1 MYIYYLSLTVL
12 LVLCCLKVFLVN
24 VQSVVNKINSGRNKW
39 CLWKLH
45 YEVQLLRAKNGIAD
59 KIASLGDFREWGLK
73 MYMILTRAGA
83 CTQSNVLL
91 QALHFLSPNRDNK
104 IIVVLSQSQR
114 SQTEAVTF
122 LANHDDSRAL
132 YAIPGNFE
140 EQSLTQKLH

>member
-1 MYIYYLSLTVL
+1 MYIYYLSLTAL

-24 VQSVVNKINSGRNKW
+24 AQSVVNKINSGRNKW

-83 CTQSNVLL
+83 CTQSNLLL
-91 QALHFLSPNRDNK
+91 QALHFCLQIFCK